1 MLADDTDTKNQIED
15 YKRIKE
21 AEQKE
26 MQELIKKHAE
36 MQVQNEK
43 KLKQIQDEL
52 YKQIEEAKR
61 MEKKRA

>member
-21 AEQKE
+21 EEHKE
-26 MQELIKKHAE
+26 MQALIKKHAE

>member
-1 MLADDTDTKNQIED
+1 
-15 YKRIKE
+15 
-21 AEQKE
+21 
-26 MQELIKKHAE
+26 